1 MTIVRTGFT
10 QLVGNAF
17 GSFGLP
23 TEAPYVME
31 FPHAL
36 FFENSDMT
44 PLREN
49 LDKIVY
55 GLTKWQPK
63 ITKKGVYYPGENLKV
78 QGLTYQDALENFNHL
93 FLQKL
98 WGDGLPLI
106 PPTKE
111 RVAWIMTGTDQPF
124 DAIVPGCGRVDP
136 RGGVAAVGSM
146 AICLAMAGG
155 RPEYFPVFLAIVE
168 AMTQTVDTDPTGSV
182 SGDWNLAAM
191 AATTRSTFP
200 AFIVSGTIANQIR
213 LGSGYGLLGP
223 DPRHPASGPIGR
235 AVRLT
240 MQALGG
246 SVAGIGTMSMYGG
259 MRFTNAIFAE
269 DEEGLPKG
277 WKSLGEWRGFAR
289 GANAV
294 TGEPI
299 GHFES
304 INLSTTAPSILET
317 LAGAINR
324 PTGSRPTR
332 KDPDLSNGFMI
343 FPDGAAK
350 VLADAGYTREAVR
363 QYMFEKSGNFAST
376 PEQILFVVGGG
387 EQAQHTYK
395 MTASKQDSR
404 VSRAIKLPKNWDA
417 LLAQAEKDLGPN
429 PGHTM

>member
-1 MTIVRTGFT
+1 
-10 QLVGNAF
+10 
-17 GSFGLP
+17 
-23 TEAPYVME
+23 
-31 FPHAL
+31 
-36 FFENSDMT
+36 
-44 PLREN
+44 
-49 LDKIVY
+49 
-55 GLTKWQPK
+55 
-63 ITKKGVYYPGENLKV
+63 
-78 QGLTYQDALENFNHL
+78 
-93 FLQKL
+93 
-98 WGDGLPLI
+98 
-106 PPTKE
+106 
-111 RVAWIMTGTDQPF
+111 
-124 DAIVPGCGRVDP
+124 
-136 RGGVAAVGSM
+136 
-146 AICLAMAGG
+146 
-155 RPEYFPVFLAIVE
+155 
-168 AMTQTVDTDPTGSV
+168 
-182 SGDWNLAAM
+182 
-191 AATTRSTFP
+191 
-200 AFIVSGTIANQIR
+200 
-213 LGSGYGLLGP
+213 
-223 DPRHPASGPIGR
+223 
-235 AVRLT
+235 
-240 MQALGG
+240 
-246 SVAGIGTMSMYGG
+246 MYGG